1 MTAVSCGPIPRPR
14 SGWASR
20 PGTCARAI
28 SPVCRRF
35 ARTSPRSSNRP
46 VRHSAPWWPWD
57 ARSARAALRPARP
70 LVGRDPDAHALGPA
84 APGTGGQGLA
94 GTGSGLRAHA
104 RPRAQEPAGER
115 TRRRPADPAGK
126 QSRCGRGTGP
136 GHHPGRR
143 PDHPARRSLEPGRR
157 YPPGRAQRGQSQP
170 SRGQRHGQPDP
181 RRRIR
186 EGDPEGRFRPSL
198 PAVYGD
204 RDLLLQVVLNLLQN
218 ALDAVRGTPQPKI
231 RIETRFDTGPRSRTG
246 ANPTPLVLVVR
257 DNGPGIPETLGSG
270 IFTPFVTTKPA
281 GEGLGLAFAA
291 RHRRAA

>member
-186 EGDPEGRFRPSL
+186 EGDPEGRFRPGRFRPSTAIATCCCRSCSTCSRTRSTPCVARRSRRSGSKRGSI
-198 PAVYGD
+198 PA
-204 RDLLLQVVLNLLQN
+204 R
-218 ALDAVRGTPQPKI
+218 AAVQAP
-231 RIETRFDTGPRSRTG
+231 TRPRSSSWCG
-246 ANPTPLVLVVR
+246 
-257 DNGPGIPETLGSG
+257 
-270 IFTPFVTTKPA
+270 TTVPVSPKRSDRVSSHPS
-281 GEGLGLAFAA
+281 
-291 RHRRAA
+291 